1 MQKYGMLEEYD
12 KIILQS
18 KFILKECD
26 LCDNCLGRFFINS
39 AHLSSGKRLGNKIR
53 NSINS
58 RAATKCYV
66 CKNLFSNA
74 DLYVRMMQNASIGY
88 EFSTFTVGAILKQS
102 IIERDDRLRSKFH
115 LRGVDGIKTAV
126 TRELGKKFV
135 RKTKKR
141 IDHLSPDV
149 TFTINFRTE
158 QCNVKTKPT
167 FLYGRYIKDKRG
179 LPQKGESCKD
189 CKGKGCIFCNNH
201 GIVSFDSVE
210 GKISQLLY
218 EKFETKQVKFTW
230 IGGEDK
236 TSLVMGDGRP
246 FFAKLLSPKKRNVR
260 LVKKSNLGEI
270 MVHALRTID
279 VIPNGSIRFKSKIKM
294 WVSTKDN
301 ISSKKLKKLKQLVAV
316 PIETVPIVREAL
328 DYFTGSTKKQ
338 HKREIHKL
346 KYKKI
351 SLQSFTVEIEVD
363 GGITIKP
370 LVDGIP
376 FLGFRIIPNITSLLG
391 TQCSCEKFDV
401 NQIYLSK

>member
-1 MQKYGMLEEYD
+1 MSEEHD
-12 KIILQS
+12 KIIHQS
-18 KFILKECD
+18 KSILKECD
-26 LCDNCLGRFFINS
+26 LCDNCLGRFFINFT
-39 AHLSSGKRLGNKIR
+39 HLSSGKRLGNKIR

-58 RAATKCYV
+58 RAVTKCYI
-66 CKNLFSNA
+66 CKNLLSNA
-74 DLYVRMMQNASIGY
+74 DLYVKMMQNASMGY

-135 RKTKKR
+135 KKTKKR
-141 IDHLSPDV
+141 IDHLSPDI
-149 TFTINFRTE
+149 TFTINFKTE

-179 LPQKGESCKD
+179 LPQKGGSCKD

-328 DYFTGSTKKQ
+328 DYFTASTKKQ

>member
-135 RKTKKR
+135 KKTKKR
-141 IDHLSPDV
+141 IDHLSPDI

-328 DYFTGSTKKQ
+328 DYFTDSTKKQ

-363 GGITIKP
+363 GGITIKR

>member
-1 MQKYGMLEEYD
+1 MQKYGMSEEHD
-12 KIILQS
+12 KIIHQS
-18 KFILKECD
+18 KSILKECD
-26 LCDNCLGRFFINS
+26 LCDNCLGRFFINFT
-39 AHLSSGKRLGNKIR
+39 HLSSGKRLGNKIR
-53 NSINS
+53 NLINS
-58 RAATKCYV
+58 RAVTKCYI
-66 CKNLFSNA
+66 CKNLLSNA
-74 DLYVRMMQNASIGY
+74 DLYVKMMQNASIGY

-102 IIERDDRLRSKFH
+102 IIERDDKLRSKFH
-115 LRGVDGIKTAV
+115 LHGVDGIKTAV

-135 RKTKKR
+135 KKTKKR
-141 IDHLSPDV
+141 IDHLSPDI

-363 GGITIKP
+363 GGITIKR